1 MIAERLEDCRHVGRK
16 EGISCRDAEDE
27 RAVFS
32 RNIDLVREILKH
44 HCKRIG
50 AAHTKH
56 RPGQR
61 FNRVAVSL
69 SIVVVDELDGDL
81 VRLAVVAF
89 LIAVEQPDDL
99 LRAVAVLARPVRAR
113 DATGAQLG
121 LHLLGCQRLA
131 CW

>member
-1 MIAERLEDCRHVGRK
+1 MQEPISEQAGDAAVVGR
-16 EGISCRDAEDE
+16 AE
-27 RAVFS
+27 
-32 RNIDLVREILKH
+32 
-44 HCKRIG
+44 
-50 AAHTKH
+50 
-56 RPGQR
+56 P
-61 FNRVAVSL
+61 
-69 SIVVVDELDGDL
+69 DGDL